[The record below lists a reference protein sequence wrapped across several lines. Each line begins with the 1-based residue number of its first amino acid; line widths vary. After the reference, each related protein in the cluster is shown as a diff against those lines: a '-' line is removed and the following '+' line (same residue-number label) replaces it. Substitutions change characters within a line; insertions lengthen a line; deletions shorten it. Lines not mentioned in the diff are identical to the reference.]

1 MATTTGPRASGRSR
15 VSNGRGA
22 AGRDESEQYDLLTA
36 AVLGLIAGAGVA
48 MLLHVRRKRTPRT
61 LAREAG
67 AMAGAAAGRAGRRGA
82 KWAAERG
89 EEMWDKIP
97 FDDISESIG
106 EYVQNARETIDEMVA
121 HELNDLRKGIR
132 RQRKHLGI

>member
-1 MATTTGPRASGRSR
+1 M
-15 VSNGRGA
+15 GRG
-22 AGRDESEQYDLLTA
+22 DQQYDLLTA
-36 AVLGLIAGAGVA
+36 AVMGLVAGAGIA

-82 KWAAERG
+82 KWAAGRG
-89 EEMWDKIP
+89 AAMWDKIP
-97 FDDISESIG
+97 FDDIQDSIG
-106 EYVQNARETIDEMVA
+106 EYVQNAREAIDETVS
-121 HELNDLRKGIR
+121 HEINDLRKAVK

>member
-1 MATTTGPRASGRSR
+1 
-15 VSNGRGA
+15 
-22 AGRDESEQYDLLTA
+22 
-36 AVLGLIAGAGVA
+36 
-48 MLLHVRRKRTPRT
+48 MLLHVQRKRTPRA

-97 FDDISESIG
+97 FDDISDSIG
-106 EYVQNARETIDEMVA
+106 EYVQNARETIDDTVS
-121 HELNDLRKGIR
+121 HELNDLRKAIR
-132 RQRKHLGI
+132 RHRKHLGI

>member
-1 MATTTGPRASGRSR
+1 
-15 VSNGRGA
+15 
-22 AGRDESEQYDLLTA
+22 
-36 AVLGLIAGAGVA
+36 
-48 MLLHVRRKRTPRT
+48 MLLHVKRKRTPRT

-89 EEMWDKIP
+89 EEMWDKVP
-97 FDDISESIG
+97 VDDISHSIG
-106 EYVQNARETIDEMVA
+106 EYVQNAREAIDEMVS